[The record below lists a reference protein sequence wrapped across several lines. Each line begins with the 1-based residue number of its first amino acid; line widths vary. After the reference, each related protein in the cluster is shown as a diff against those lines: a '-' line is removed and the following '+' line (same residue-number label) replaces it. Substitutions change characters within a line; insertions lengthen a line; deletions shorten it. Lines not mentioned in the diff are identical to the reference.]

1 MQRSH
6 HQDRDAWKAFLHI
19 LKKNGVANWILKRG
33 RGELSVSRL
42 TSWLCSVLAVL
53 LDRWAR
59 VSGGHPLLSHC
70 YRCEVPLKAKWP
82 ELAEGFV
89 AHPKVCRGCAACFKF
104 LHAKWAI
111 FSCAAKYSRAGFAMC
126 KLLTWQ
132 LPSNCNLLTSDNRPS
147 VTSTRTCRRWR
158 CLPPS
163 LQTGDRADSPRVDLC
178 GSHRLQNRLQ

>member
-1 MQRSH
+1 VC
-6 HQDRDAWKAFLHI
+6 L
-19 LKKNGVANWILKRG
+19 LY
-33 RGELSVSRL
+33 
-42 TSWLCSVLAVL
+42 SWTVGLASQ
-53 LDRWAR
+53 A
-59 VSGGHPLLSHC
+59 GHPLLSHC

-147 VTSTRTCRRWR
+147 VIHSGRSFFPITPPVC
-158 CLPPS
+158 CLNIVRMVVSPCS
-163 LQTGDRADSPRVDLC
+163 SHSFRILMVRHDVAVVRELFMADGTFLVLLHDLSVQKLAHL
-178 GSHRLQNRLQ
+178 GR